1 MIAADAVA
9 HDQSCECLPCKL
21 RYWRSHGMQLSVPQ
35 DWRGPSVR
43 VRAAKQVA
51 EAKAAGY
58 DPVPADDKYRW
69 V

>member
-1 MIAADAVA
+1 MTAADAVSHA
-9 HDQSCECLPCKL
+9 ESCECLPCKL
-21 RYWRSHGMQLSVPQ
+21 RYWRSRGMQLSVPQ

-43 VRAAKQVA
+43 ARAARQYE

-58 DPVPADDKYRW
+58 DPVPIADKYRW